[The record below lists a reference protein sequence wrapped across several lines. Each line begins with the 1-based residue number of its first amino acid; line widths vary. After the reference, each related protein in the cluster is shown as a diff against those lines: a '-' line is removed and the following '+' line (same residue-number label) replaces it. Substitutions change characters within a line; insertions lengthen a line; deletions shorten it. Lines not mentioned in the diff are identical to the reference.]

1 MAKQEGRSRR
11 AKRSMTGLDL
21 AVLLRESWVKVE
33 GALVSKVHQVG
44 ESVELRLRGK
54 TRLSLVATPPT
65 ALLLTR
71 LELTPPQVPP
81 SFARALRE
89 YLQGSRVISVRQ
101 LGLDRVVMIEVER
114 LDASRVTFVYEGVR
128 EGNLLAVKNGV
139 IVAALRERRM
149 KDRDVIVGAHYV
161 PPPARGLDP
170 LSLTEEDLRQIVGGR
185 GKLITL
191 LSRHVNA
198 PGEVIA
204 EAIYRSGADPY
215 GDPKSLDPSVFLDA
229 LKDVL
234 LEALKNRRGFVVF
247 EEGLSIGVYPFE
259 PTHLAEGRE
268 IEEVESFSK
277 AAEKYFIE
285 ILEEKL
291 REKEG
296 IGPAA
301 VALEKAAKYEERASR
316 LREAAEYIFANIGR
330 FERLLARARELRS
343 EGRLSDIAA
352 EYPEVAGI
360 DFASGVIKVKVG
372 DMELEFSLS
381 ESAAKAAS
389 RLYEGA
395 KRLERKAARA
405 REIAPSLGRLP
416 REVRSRVFR
425 VRREEAWYSQFL
437 HFTSSEGFL
446 VVGGRNA
453 TQNEILVKKYL
464 EPEDLFFHADIH
476 GGPVVIVKTGGRMPG
491 GKTILQAA
499 QLAAAFSRAWELGFH
514 QIRVYWVY
522 GKQVS
527 KRAPSGEY
535 LSKGAFM
542 VHGKRNYVKV
552 PLRVSVGVRLENG
565 TVGLVYGPPSAVEAN
580 CTAMVELAPGR
591 IERDLVAKKI
601 ARFLVETMKA
611 RGIFIKISPSDI
623 LRCLPRGGFYVVR
636 RVEVG

>member
-1 MAKQEGRSRR
+1 
-11 AKRSMTGLDL
+11 MTGLDL
-21 AVLLRESWVKVE
+21 AVLLSESWMKVE

-44 ESVELRLRGK
+44 GSVELRLRGK
-54 TRLSLVATPPT
+54 TRFSFVAAPPI
-65 ALLLTR
+65 ALLPTQ
-71 LELTPPQVPP
+71 LELTPPRVPP
-81 SFARALRE
+81 PFAKSLRE
-89 YLQGSRVISVRQ
+89 YLCGSRVVSVRQ

-114 LDASRVTFVYEGVR
+114 PDASRVTFVYEGVR
-128 EGNLLAVKNGV
+128 EGNLLAVKDGI

-149 KDRDVIVGAHYV
+149 KDRDVVVGAHYA

-170 LSLTEEDLRQIVGGR
+170 LSLTEEDLRRITEGR
-185 GKLITL
+185 GKLAAL

-204 EAIYRSGADPY
+204 EAIYRSGADPQA
-215 GDPKSLDPSVFLDA
+215 DPKSLDPPAFLDA

-234 LEALKNRRGFVVF
+234 LEALRGRRGFLLF

-259 PTHLAEGRE
+259 PTHLAKDRE
-268 IEEVESFSK
+268 VVEVESFSE
-277 AAEKYFIE
+277 AAEKYFVE
-285 ILEEKL
+285 ILEEEL
-291 REKEG
+291 GEKESVS
-296 IGPAA
+296 PAA
-301 VALEKAAKYEERASR
+301 AALEKAVKYEERASR
-316 LREAAEYIFANIGR
+316 LREVAEYIFANIGR

-343 EGRLSDIAA
+343 EGRLGDIAT
-352 EYPEVAGI
+352 EYPEVVGV
-360 DFASGVIKVKVG
+360 DFASGVLKLKVE
-372 DMELEFSLS
+372 DTELEFSLS

-389 RLYEGA
+389 RLYEEA

-405 REIAPSLGRLP
+405 REIAPLLGRLP
-416 REVRSRVFR
+416 REVRPKVFR

-437 HFTSSEGFL
+437 HFASSEGFL

-476 GGPVVIVKTGGRMPG
+476 GGPVVIVKTEGRMPG
-491 GKTILQAA
+491 EETILQAA
-499 QLAAAFSRAWELGFH
+499 QLAAAFSRAWELGF
-514 QIRVYWVY
+514 QQVRVYWVY

-535 LSKGAFM
+535 LGKGAFM
-542 VHGKRNYVKV
+542 VYGKRNYVKV

-565 TVGLVYGPPSAVEAN
+565 TISLVYGPPSTVEAN

-591 IERDLVAKKI
+591 IERNLVAKKI
-601 ARFLVETMKA
+601 ARFLVETMRA
-611 RGIFIKISPSDI
+611 RGISIKISPSDI
-623 LRCLPRGGFYVVR
+623 LRCLPKGGFYVVR